1 VSKKLRETTMNTM
14 NSITKDYSN
23 ESNMPLAKQSNSL
36 GFTLTA
42 DQQMEVDQIVSGIKI
57 EELTP
62 ADIVQIGFPAEKALQ
77 QILDGF
83 LARLDKNASHQV
95 FQLFEQLEKGVKD
108 ANLQEVLNKIQ
119 DTQPTFFRK
128 LMGYLKGK
136 SLSQITRETFEGI
149 KDVLSGK
156 TQTLAYEVNK
166 IEKELFHH
174 MQRLND
180 ELRTME
186 ALKDSYHLHMHNF
199 GTMAV
204 ASQHI
209 LEKAKA
215 HLLVLENESR
225 SNENPILIA
234 QLQDFQQKVQLLESR
249 TLSLVGAFTRLPA
262 DHIIIQQI
270 EQAGVAT
277 LQETTITASSR
288 FASIKTTLLAINGAF
303 NVKNVQHMAQKQA
316 VMDQQLQQIRSQL
329 TKEIVTTAIAS
340 PGDNRL
346 EQVAQIEKIIQDAKD
361 IRELIKTAQ
370 EVNDSKF
377 RTARDKF
384 EMLRNQLSQN

>member
-1 VSKKLRETTMNTM
+1 MTPKTKTMNT
-14 NSITKDYSN
+14 IAK
-23 ESNMPLAKQSNSL
+23 ESANGLDVPLSEQKNSL
-36 GFTLTA
+36 RFTLTVN
-42 DQQMEVDQIVSGIKI
+42 QQAEVDQIVSNIKI

-62 ADIVQIGFPAEKALQ
+62 ADIVQIGFPAEQALQ
-77 QILDGF
+77 QTLDGF
-83 LARLDKNASHQV
+83 LARLDKNSSHQV
-95 FQLFEQLEKGVKD
+95 FMLFEQLEKGVKD
-108 ANLQEVLNKIQ
+108 ANLQEVLRKIQ
-119 DTQPTFFRK
+119 DTKPTFFRK

-136 SLSQITRETFEGI
+136 SLSQITRETFDGI
-149 KDVLSGK
+149 KDLLSGK

-166 IEKELFHH
+166 IEKELAHH
-174 MQRLND
+174 MHKLND

-186 ALKDSYHLHMHNF
+186 ELKESYHTHMHNF

-209 LEKAKA
+209 LEKAKV
-215 HLLVLENESR
+215 HLDVLEKESLT
-225 SNENPILIA
+225 NDNPLLITK
-234 QLQDFQQKVQLLESR
+234 LQDFQQKVQLLESR
-249 TLSLVGAFTRLPA
+249 TLSLIGAFTRLPA

-303 NVKNVQHMAQKQA
+303 NVKNVQQMAQKQA
-316 VMDQQLQQIRSQL
+316 LMDQQLQQIRSQL

-346 EQVAQIEKIIQDAKD
+346 EQVAQIEKIIQDAKE

-370 EVNDSKF
+370 QINEGKF
-377 RTARDKF
+377 RTAREKF
-384 EMLRNQLSQN
+384 ETLRNQLSQN